1 MADVLDLEKIAEF
14 SRCAIF
20 GQVYQ
25 LRAIKGGL

>member
-14 SRCAIF
+14 SGCAIF

-25 LRAIKGGL
+25 LKAIDGV